1 MMQSRNNKPVD
12 RQTGSISTAEG
23 EQLEPQGHVIAEELQ
38 AHSEFACYPKTTMTE
53 VATWCKKSLILGC
66 FASTFTIKFLSVV
79 FLFCFL
85 FYLLLFLK
93 PVVVTMLE

>member
-53 VATWCKKSLILGC
+53 VAT
-66 FASTFTIKFLSVV
+66 
-79 FLFCFL
+79 
-85 FYLLLFLK
+85 
-93 PVVVTMLE
+93 